1 MPDLSLGVIGL
12 GVMGRNL
19 ALNALDAGVTVAG
32 FDLGEAAVTGFQEEA
47 GGRAAASTT
56 DIATFLAAL
65 PAPRALLVMVPA
77 GKPVD
82 SVLASFAPHLTP
94 GDFFIDGG
102 NSFFRD
108 TQRRQAEMDAKGLH
122 FMGMGVSGGEEGAR
136 RGPSMMP
143 GGPVEAYAHVG
154 PVLELMAAKV
164 DGVPCVAHLGAGAAG
179 HYVKM
184 VHNGIE
190 YGLMQLL
197 AEAYD
202 LLKRG
207 AGMGNLDLAST
218 FSKWNEGPLQ
228 SFLVEITADIFDQPD
243 TVAVDP
249 AAMPGAT
256 DPHEALGT
264 ESTSTTAPGTGGVAG
279 DTARAG
285 LRDAH
290 SAADV
295 RYLLD
300 AIADTAQ
307 QKGTGKWTSQDALD
321 LGVPT
326 PTIDAAVSARYL
338 SALKAER
345 VAAAAL
351 LGEPD
356 RHVGESR
363 EALVGAV
370 EGALHAAFH
379 VTYAQGFALLRSAS
393 DAYAFGLDL
402 REVATIWRGGCII
415 RAAMLETFREAFAQ
429 DPDVANLLVTP
440 AVADQ
445 IRTCQE
451 SLREAVATAA
461 RAGIPTPALSA
472 SLDYLDSYRSAWL
485 PANLIQAQRDYFGAH
500 TFQRTDREG
509 TFHQQWLPA
518 GL

>member
-1 MPDLSLGVIGL
+1 MSDLSLGVVGL

-32 FDLGEAAVTGFQEEA
+32 FDLGEAATVGFQEEA

-56 DIATFLAAL
+56 DIAAFLGAL

-82 SVLASFAPHLTP
+82 AVLASFAPHLTP
-94 GDFFIDGG
+94 GDLLIDGG
-102 NSFFRD
+102 NSFFKD
-108 TQRRQAEMDAKGLH
+108 TQRRQAEMDALGLH

-143 GGPVEAYAHVG
+143 GGPLDAYTRVA
-154 PVLELMAAKV
+154 PVLERMAARV
-164 DGVPCVAHLGAGAAG
+164 NGEPCVAHLGAGAAG

-190 YGLMQLL
+190 YALMQLI

-207 AGMGNLDLAST
+207 AGLGNLDLAAVFT
-218 FSKWNEGPLQ
+218 RWNEGPLQ
-228 SFLVEITADIFDQPD
+228 SFLVEITADIFDHPD
-243 TVAVDP
+243 TTAVDP
-249 AAMPGAT
+249 AAEGAST
-256 DPHEALGT
+256 PHEALGA
-264 ESTSTTAPGTGGVAG
+264 ESPTTDAPGTGGVAG
-279 DTARAG
+279 ATAAAG
-285 LRDAH
+285 LGDAA
-290 SAADV
+290 SPAEV

-300 AIADTAQ
+300 AIADTAK

-338 SALKAER
+338 SALKSER

-356 RHVGESR
+356 RHVGAGR
-363 EALVGAV
+363 DALVDAL

-379 VTYAQGFALLRSAS
+379 VAYAQGFALLRAAS
-393 DAYAFGLDL
+393 DAYAFSLDL
-402 REVATIWRGGCII
+402 GEVARIWRGGCII
-415 RAAMLETFREAFAQ
+415 RAAMLETFRSAFAEQ
-429 DPDVANLLVTP
+429 PEVPNLLVAP
-440 AVADQ
+440 AVTAEV
-445 IRTCQE
+445 RRSQE
-451 SLREAVATAA
+451 HLREAVAQAA

-485 PANLIQAQRDYFGAH
+485 PANLVQAQRDYFGAH
-500 TFQRTDREG
+500 TFERTDREG
-509 TFHQQWLPA
+509 TFHAQWIPA